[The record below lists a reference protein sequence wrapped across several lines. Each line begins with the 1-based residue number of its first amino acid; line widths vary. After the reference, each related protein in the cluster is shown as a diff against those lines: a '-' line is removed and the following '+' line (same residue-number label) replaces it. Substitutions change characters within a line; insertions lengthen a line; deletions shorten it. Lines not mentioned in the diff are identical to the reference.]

1 MRKTG
6 LSYRELHAKLRI
18 PKSTLSDWFS
28 NKDWSNEIKTRL
40 DKKARK
46 GHIVRIIELDRIR
59 GLNLEKVYNDARLE
73 ARTEF
78 ETLKYDPLFIA
89 GIMLYWGEGNKKNK
103 NRVSLTNTDPDMIRL
118 FVRFLTHAC
127 RIPTERISAQVLIY
141 PDHDAK
147 TCIDFWSASSSIVS
161 SKFTKCTVIKGRHK
175 TNRLPYGICMVNV
188 SSTYLKE
195 KVKAWLNIL
204 PKELMQKRNHES
216 M

>member
-78 ETLKYDPLFIA
+78 ETLK
-89 GIMLYWGEGNKKNK
+89 
-103 NRVSLTNTDPDMIRL
+103 
-118 FVRFLTHAC
+118 
-127 RIPTERISAQVLIY
+127 
-141 PDHDAK
+141 
-147 TCIDFWSASSSIVS
+147 
-161 SKFTKCTVIKGRHK
+161 
-175 TNRLPYGICMVNV
+175 
-188 SSTYLKE
+188 
-195 KVKAWLNIL
+195 
-204 PKELMQKRNHES
+204 
-216 M
+216 